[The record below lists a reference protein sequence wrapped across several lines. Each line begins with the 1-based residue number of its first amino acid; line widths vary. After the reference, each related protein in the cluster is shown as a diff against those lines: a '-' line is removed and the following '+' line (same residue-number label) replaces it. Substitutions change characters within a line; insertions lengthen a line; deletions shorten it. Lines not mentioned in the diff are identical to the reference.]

1 MDGALERRTD
11 ENKMK
16 IPKGI
21 DSVYPIVMAEDY
33 WANSYLSI
41 ARYYGQISVSGH
53 VYVIVNKEGKDIF
66 ELSAEAEKAGRE
78 KAIEAGEPCDL
89 CLLGMIPVYRHFGR
103 DRFLELLKEG
113 KKASEL
119 ITMYNN
125 CKK

>member
-1 MDGALERRTD
+1 
-11 ENKMK
+11 MK
-16 IPKGI
+16 IPNGI
-21 DSVYPIVMAEDY
+21 DSVYPIVMAKEY

-41 ARYYGQISVSGH
+41 ARHYGRINVSGH
-53 VYVIVNKEGKDIF
+53 IYVIVNKEGKDIF
-66 ELSAEAEKAGRE
+66 ECSKEAEKAGRE

-89 CLLGMIPVYRHFGR
+89 CLLVMIPVYRHFGR
-103 DRFLELLKEG
+103 DMFWELLKEG